1 MKVWAKGKSP
11 EPRANGIRHQHP
23 APRAR
28 RQQAGKKEKQL
39 G

>member
-1 MKVWAKGKSP
+1 MKVWAMGKSP
-11 EPRANGIRHQHP
+11 EQNGIRHQLP